1 MVTCFSKILAIRSRH
16 FQAHM
21 LWNFSV
27 PHILQTE
34 IKTWSSLITYHFLYS
49 RCSSWLENH
58 WQISKG
64 PPTNHTTEDLRW
76 ITNHFS
82 EDLQRITINSLE
94 DLRRIMNNSSEH
106 LRRIT
111 INSEDLWITVSFI
124 KSEWNCLTWWLI
136 LIQFPTKPH
145 PQLFGCWKDGSC
157 RRLCRSFNILL
168 FSLAHSKYEI
178 KD

>member
-76 ITNHFS
+76 ITNHLS
-82 EDLQRITINSLE
+82 EDLQRITINSSEVIRRITNNSSEVIRPITNNSAEVIPRITNNSSE
-94 DLRRIMNNSSEH
+94 DLRRITNNSSEVIQ
-106 LRRIT
+106 RIT
-111 INSEDLWITVSFI
+111 INSSEDLRRITTSFL
-124 KSEWNCLTWWLI
+124 KSR
-136 LIQFPTKPH
+136 
-145 PQLFGCWKDGSC
+145 D
-157 RRLCRSFNILL
+157 
-168 FSLAHSKYEI
+168 SL
-178 KD
+178 